1 MKKVVSFETEPKETP
16 QKQNR
21 TAPRE
26 FIQFKPP
33 GEDTKVHAPSL
44 AVLMQLVSEVRS
56 ALKTFHHT
64 DSRMYLFESELNK
77 LKARTDMQLT
87 TTSLDREWRKFSEKM
102 TDWVEH

>member
-1 MKKVVSFETEPKETP
+1 MKKVVSFETELAETP
-16 QKQNR
+16 RKKLS
-21 TAPRE
+21 ASRE

-33 GEDTKVHAPSL
+33 GEETKVHAPSL

-56 ALKTFHHT
+56 ALKSFHHT

-87 TTSLDREWRKFSEKM
+87 ATSLDREWRKFSEKM
-102 TDWVEH
+102 TDLVEH